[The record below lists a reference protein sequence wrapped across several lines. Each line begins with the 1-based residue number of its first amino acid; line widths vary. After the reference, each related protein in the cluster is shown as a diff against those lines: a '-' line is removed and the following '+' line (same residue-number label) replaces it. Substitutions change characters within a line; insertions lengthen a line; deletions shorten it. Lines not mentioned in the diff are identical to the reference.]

1 MAIRRRN
8 GIWHY
13 RFKLDG
19 REYSGT
25 TSLAGT
31 ARNESGARQLEA
43 EHRQALLEGRSP
55 SRRVVIRQFIDAA
68 REFLVWA
75 KVEYRAHPN
84 SYRRIATSLTSA
96 KEFFGR
102 CPVSTIYEREVEAY
116 KFWRCTKHEVVD
128 VTVRHDLHALS
139 TFFQYAM
146 KQHWTRENPIRKVQ
160 IPSDADAVRIHVI
173 SLEEEREY
181 FKRAARNKN
190 LCDLA
195 RLMRNQ
201 GMRPDEV
208 LALRKADI
216 DLELGQLKIASGKTK
231 AARRTLD
238 LTAESL
244 SILTRR
250 CQSQSV
256 WVFPSDR
263 KSGKHLV
270 RMNGAHDTA
279 VAKTKTRDALHF
291 VLYDF
296 RHTFA
301 TQMAQAGVDLATLA
315 AILGH
320 GSIRCVQKYVH
331 PTAEHKQQAMR
342 KFEESLL
349 KMESGG
355 TDLGASTANDS
366 VSAFCPPS
374 APIEA
379 DFSPSRAI
387 ESDPGLDPKQLNS
400 EGNKPKVWRRGP
412 GSNRR
417 IKVLQTSPLPLGYRA
432 LAGLPLFESN
442 SLQTA
447 VANPAGAGGRIGAGD
462 GI

>member
-1 MAIRRRN
+1 
-8 GIWHY
+8 
-13 RFKLDG
+13 
-19 REYSGT
+19 
-25 TSLAGT
+25 
-31 ARNESGARQLEA
+31 
-43 EHRQALLEGRSP
+43 
-55 SRRVVIRQFIDAA
+55 
-68 REFLVWA
+68 
-75 KVEYRAHPN
+75 
-84 SYRRIATSLTSA
+84 
-96 KEFFGR
+96 
-102 CPVSTIYEREVEAY
+102 
-116 KFWRCTKHEVVD
+116 
-128 VTVRHDLHALS
+128 
-139 TFFQYAM
+139 M

-160 IPSDADAVRIHVI
+160 IPSDADAVRIYVI
-173 SLEEEREY
+173 ILDEEREY

-208 LALRKADI
+208 LSLRKADI

-238 LTAESL
+238 LTAESF

-250 CQSQSV
+250 CQSPSV

-279 VAKTKTRDALHF
+279 VSKSKTRNALHF

-301 TQMAQAGVDLATLA
+301 TQMAQAGVDLATLG

-349 KMESGG
+349 KIEGERAGPS
-355 TDLGASTANDS
+355 ASTANNPA
-366 VSAFCPPS
+366 SAFCPPL

-379 DFSPSRAI
+379 DFSPSTVI
-387 ESDPGLDPKQLNS
+387 ETDPRISPKSLNS
-400 EGNKPKVWRRGP
+400 DGKCQKNWRRGP

-432 LAGLPLFESN
+432 LAGQPSCWTYF
-442 SLQTA
+442 Q
-447 VANPAGAGGRIGAGD
+447 PP
-462 GI
+462 